1 MKKTSS
7 LIVVFVCVGTI
18 SLLAESMRIDAK
30 TWHGVQ
36 TYEVQTLSKNLK
48 SHTGELVD
56 VKFNFR
62 GKDIHHTKPNWYE
75 GSIWQPGPSGKK
87 GFSDVRVM
95 IAKKDL
101 PAFKSITTDAASSAE
116 ITVYGR
122 VSWDSESN
130 FSFVRLIGRNA
141 IVDPSG
147 NALISW

>member
-1 MKKTSS
+1 MKKASS

-36 TYEVQTLSKNLK
+36 TYGVQTLSKNLK

-75 GSIWQPGPSGKK
+75 GSIWQPGPPGKK

-101 PAFKSITTDAASSAE
+101 PAFKSITT
-116 ITVYGR
+116 VYGR

-130 FSFVRLIGRNA
+130 FTFVRLIGRNTV
-141 IVDPSG
+141 VDPSG
-147 NALISW
+147 NAVISW